1 MIVVIAV
8 GGAVNTIY
16 CAVIAS
22 GVISLGEV
30 IAVRVRTVIW
40 IYSLINLI
48 KFMINFMINFMVE
61 FIMINL
67 LTKLRRCNLMTKC

>member
-8 GGAVNTIY
+8 GGAVNTLY
-16 CAVIAS
+16 GAVIAG
-22 GVISLGEV
+22 GVISFGKV
-30 IAVRVRTVIW
+30 IAVRVFTVICV
-40 IYSLINLI
+40 YSLINLI
-48 KFMINFMINFMVE
+48 KFMINFMIE